1 MSLQGANDLSPALMK
16 LVQIPLGQADIVSVL
31 HSIAHVLHE
40 SITGVD
46 GASIRFVEA
55 DRADV
60 VAGTE
65 EFAIELERLQDELG
79 EGPSLSAV
87 AGAQPVLSGSLGG
100 EPRWSRF
107 GPRAGRAGLHSVLAL
122 PLRVVDLPMG
132 AVTVYARAKN
142 AFDDP
147 ATQCA
152 WPVTAAA
159 SAVIAN
165 AQELARA
172 NRLAASAQWAMAERA
187 VVERAVGILM
197 SRRGFSPDEAMTSL
211 HGISQRQNVKLAEL
225 ATRIVDEAT
234 RRARDRSIIAG
245 TATPPG

>member
-16 LVQIPLGQADIVSVL
+16 LVQIPLGQVDLASVL

-46 GASIRFVEA
+46 GACIRFVEA

-65 EFAIELERLQDELG
+65 KFATELERLQDELG
-79 EGPSLSAV
+79 EGPSLSAA
-87 AGAQPVLSGSLGG
+87 AGAQPVMSGSLGG

-122 PLRVVDLPMG
+122 PLRVEPPLG
-132 AVTVYARAKN
+132 AVTLYAKAKN
-142 AFDDP
+142 AFTDP
-147 ATQCA
+147 VAQRA
-152 WPVTAAA
+152 QLVTAAA

-165 AQELARA
+165 AQQLAAA
-172 NRLAASAQWAMAERA
+172 NRLAASAHWAMTEGA

-197 SRRGFSPDEAMTSL
+197 SRRGSGPDEALTAL
-211 HGISQRQNVKLAEL
+211 RDLSQRQNVKLAEL
-225 ATRIVDEAT
+225 ATSMVDEAA

-245 TATPPG
+245 PVPPLT

>member
-16 LVQIPLGQADIVSVL
+16 LVQIPLGQVDLASVL

-46 GASIRFVEA
+46 GACIRFVEA

-65 EFAIELERLQDELG
+65 KFATELERLQDELG
-79 EGPSLSAV
+79 EGPSLSAA
-87 AGAQPVLSGSLGG
+87 AGAQPVMSGSLGG

-107 GPRAGRAGLHSVLAL
+107 GPRAGRVGLHSVLAL
-122 PLRVVDLPMG
+122 PLRVEPPLG
-132 AVTVYARAKN
+132 AVTLYAKAKN
-142 AFDDP
+142 AFTDP
-147 ATQCA
+147 VAAQRA
-152 WPVTAAA
+152 QLVTAAA
-159 SAVIAN
+159 SAVIVN
-165 AQELARA
+165 AQQLAAA
-172 NRLAASAQWAMAERA
+172 NRLAASAHWAMTEGA

-197 SRRGFSPDEAMTSL
+197 SRRGSGPDEALTAL
-211 HGISQRQNVKLAEL
+211 RDLSQRQNVKLAEL
-225 ATRIVDEAT
+225 ATSMVDEAA

-245 TATPPG
+245 PVPPLT

>member
-46 GASIRFVEA
+46 GASIRVVEA

-87 AGAQPVLSGSLGG
+87 AGAQPVMSGSLGG

-122 PLRVVDLPMG
+122 PLRVDLPMG

-147 ATQCA
+147 TTQGA

-172 NRLAASAQWAMAERA
+172 NRLAASAQWAMTERA

-234 RRARDRSIIAG
+234 RRARDRSIAG